1 MGEPTTVLFNRNLF
15 EGKFGY
21 FKGKAYSAI
30 NDIATWL
37 DMMRKGKVVY
47 IKEPLSY
54 FRQHSGQNQK
64 QMHFILMT
72 IDEWIELIID
82 AYNSGFLSSER
93 DYKESLSY
101 CLENAGFIVKD
112 AVKNGELDQIYN
124 EKIKKD

>member
-1 MGEPTTVLFNRNLF
+1 MLKNLKNVVGEPTTVLFNRELF

-47 IKEPLSY
+47 IQEPLSY

-82 AYNSGFLSSER
+82 AYNSGF
-93 DYKESLSY
+93 K
-101 CLENAGFIVKD
+101 F
-112 AVKNGELDQIYN
+112 
-124 EKIKKD
+124 

>member
-1 MGEPTTVLFNRNLF
+1 MKNVVGEPTTVLFNRNLF
-15 EGKFGY
+15 DGKFGY

-47 IKEPLSY
+47 IHEPLSY

-72 IDEWIELIID
+72 IEEWIELIID
-82 AYNSGFLSSER
+82 AYNSGF
-93 DYKESLSY
+93 
-101 CLENAGFIVKD
+101 
-112 AVKNGELDQIYN
+112 
-124 EKIKKD
+124 